1 MSKKNLVVIGGS
13 GAVSSCVYETINKTG
28 SFLKTYNLIIIDP
41 QPIKKWFY
49 DFFPRL
55 KFIQIALDEDNHEV
69 ILKPFLNSSS
79 IMLDLSV
86 NCDCIFLA
94 KLAQKYGTIYYN
106 TSLEN
111 WGVDDPS
118 KLHEEQ
124 FQDRTLYARYLKMKK
139 VVNKR
144 TTALIDGGQNP
155 GMVNLW
161 LKYALE
167 TVAKEYGS
175 DKTKKDA
182 SEERFANVAQ
192 NLGLKV
198 CIVSEEDTQKTIK
211 SKPKNMMWNTWSAVG
226 LYAGEALDP
235 VMTTNSKLSKKVFP
249 DEDYIIPT
257 TGPKNVMFINKRGC
271 DLKSESYI
279 LDDNGKKKKY
289 RGYTIPH
296 GETNSMSL
304 MLKKTGYELPV
315 MYYCYK
321 PSDVADETL
330 KQVKK
335 NKYKPLGDGTLDSYH
350 VMELP
355 ELKKEGWDC
364 VGLYLN
370 FSGGECGDLNWFIG
384 SCLTVKFVKDVLKY
398 EHCTPT
404 TIQVA
409 IFIVTMLEHIVKN
422 EKNLG
427 LVYPEE
433 VSGYKKILKQCM
445 PYLGIVYNQKI

>member
-1 MSKKNLVVIGGS
+1 MSKKNLIVIGGS
-13 GAVSSCVYETINKTG
+13 GAVSSCVYETINKTN
-28 SFLKTYNLIIIDP
+28 SFLATYNLIIVDP

-49 DFFPRL
+49 DYFPKL
-55 KFIQIALDEDNHEV
+55 KFIQIALDENNHEE
-69 ILKPFLNSSS
+69 ILKPFLNSNS

-94 KLAQKYGTIYYN
+94 KLAQKFGSIYYN

-111 WGVDDPS
+111 WSIEDTF

-124 FQDRTLYARYLKMKK
+124 FQERTLYARYYKMKK
-139 VVNKR
+139 IINKKS
-144 TTALIDGGQNP
+144 TVLIDGGQNP

-161 LKYALE
+161 LKYALD

-175 DKTKKDA
+175 EKTKKDA
-182 SEERFANVAQ
+182 LDEKFANVAE
-192 NLGLKV
+192 NLGLKI

-211 SKPKNMMWNTWSAVG
+211 AKPKKMMWNTWSAVG
-226 LYAGEALDP
+226 LYAGEMLDP
-235 VMTTNSKLSKKVFP
+235 VMVTNSKLTKKVFE
-249 DEDYIIPT
+249 DEDFIVPT
-257 TGPKNVMFINKRGC
+257 SGPKNVMFINKRGC
-271 DLKSESYI
+271 DLKSTSYI
-279 LDDNGKKKKY
+279 LDENGKKKKY
-289 RGYTIPH
+289 KGYIIPH

-304 MLKKTGYELPV
+304 MLKKSGYELPV

-335 NKYKPLGDGTLDSYH
+335 NKYKPLGEGLEFYH

-355 ELKKEGWDC
+355 EIKKEGYDC
-364 VGLYLN
+364 VGLYMN
-370 FSGGECGDLNWFIG
+370 FSGGECGDLDWFIG
-384 SCLTVKFVKDVLKY
+384 SLLTVKFAKDVLGY

-409 IFIVTMLEHIVKN
+409 IMIVTMLEHLVRNHK
-422 EKNLG
+422 KLG

-433 VSGYKKILKQCM
+433 VPGYKKILKQCM

>member
-13 GAVSSCVYETINKTG
+13 GAVSSCVYETINKTK
-28 SFLKTYNLIIIDP
+28 SFLATYNLIIVDP

-49 DFFPRL
+49 DYFPKL
-55 KFIQIALDEDNHEV
+55 KFIQVALDEENHET
-69 ILKPFLNSSS
+69 ILKPYLNSNS

-94 KLAQKYGTIYYN
+94 KLAQKLGAIYYN

-111 WGVDDPS
+111 WGIEDTS

-124 FQDRTLYARYLKMKK
+124 FQERTLYARYQKMKK
-139 VVNKR
+139 IINKKS
-144 TTALIDGGQNP
+144 TVLIDGGQNP

-167 TVAKEYGS
+167 TVAKEYGTE
-175 DKTKKDA
+175 KTKKDA

-211 SKPKNMMWNTWSAVG
+211 AKPKKMMWNTWSSVG
-226 LYAGEALDP
+226 FYAGEMLDP
-235 VMTTNSKLSKKVFP
+235 VMVTNSKLTKKVFE
-249 DEDYIIPT
+249 DEDFILPT
-257 TGPKNVMFINKRGC
+257 SGPKNVLFINKRGC
-271 DLKSESYI
+271 DLKSTSYI
-279 LDDNGKKKKY
+279 LDENGKKKKY
-289 RGYTIPH
+289 KGYTIPH

-304 MLKKTGYELPV
+304 MLKKTGYDLPV

-330 KQVKK
+330 KQIKK
-335 NKYKPLGDGTLDSYH
+335 NKYKPLGDGLDSYH

-355 ELKKEGWDC
+355 EIKKEGWDC
-364 VGLYLN
+364 VGLYMK
-370 FSGGECGDLNWFIG
+370 FSGGECGELDWFIG
-384 SCLTVKFVKDVLKY
+384 SLLSVKFVKDVLKY

-409 IFIVTMLEHIVKN
+409 IMIVTMLEHLVKN
-422 EKNLG
+422 HKNIG

-433 VSGYKKILKQCM
+433 VPGYKKILKQCM

>member
-13 GAVSSCVYETINKTG
+13 GAVSSCVYETINKTK
-28 SFLKTYNLIIIDP
+28 SFLGSYNLIIVDP

-49 DFFPRL
+49 DYFPKL
-55 KFIQIALDEDNHEV
+55 KFIQQALDEKNHEE
-69 ILKPFLNSSS
+69 ILKPLLNSNS

-111 WGVDDPS
+111 WSIEDTS

-124 FQDRTLYARYLKMKK
+124 FQERTLYARYQKMKK
-139 VVNKR
+139 IINKKS
-144 TTALIDGGQNP
+144 TVLIDGGQNP

-161 LKYALE
+161 LKYALD
-167 TVAKEYGS
+167 TIANEYGS
-175 DKTKKDA
+175 EKTKKDA
-182 SEERFANVAQ
+182 ADEKFANVAQ
-192 NLGLKV
+192 NLGLKI

-211 SKPKNMMWNTWSAVG
+211 AKPKKMMWNTWSAVG
-226 LYAGEALDP
+226 LYAGEMLDP
-235 VMTTNSKLSKKVFP
+235 VMITNSKLTKKVFG
-249 DEDYIIPT
+249 DEDYILPT
-257 TGPKNVMFINKRGC
+257 SGAKNVMFINKRGC
-271 DLKSESYI
+271 DLKSSSYI

-289 RGYTIPH
+289 KGYTIPH

-335 NKYKPLGDGTLDSYH
+335 NKYKPLAEGLEAYH

-364 VGLYLN
+364 VGLYMN
-370 FSGGECGDLNWFIG
+370 FSGGECGDLEWFIG
-384 SCLTVKFVKDVLKY
+384 SCLTVKFVKDVLGY

-409 IFIVTMLEHIVKN
+409 IMIVSMLEHLVKN
-422 EKNLG
+422 NRNLG
-427 LVYPEE
+427 LVFPEE
-433 VSGYKKILKQCM
+433 VPGYKKILKQCM
-445 PYLGIVYNQKI
+445 PYLGIVYNKKI

>member
-13 GAVSSCVYETINKTG
+13 GAVSSCVYETINKTK
-28 SFLKTYNLIIIDP
+28 SFLGSYNLIIVDP
-41 QPIKKWFY
+41 QPIKKWFTDY
-49 DFFPRL
+49 FPKL
-55 KFIQIALDEDNHEV
+55 KFIQVALDEENHEE
-69 ILKPFLNSSS
+69 ILKPLLNSNS

-94 KLAQKYGTIYYN
+94 KLAQKYGSIYYN

-111 WGVDDPS
+111 WGIEDTS
-118 KLHEEQ
+118 KLNEDQ
-124 FQDRTLYARYLKMKK
+124 FQERTLYARYHKMKK
-139 VVNKR
+139 IINKK

-182 SEERFANVAQ
+182 SEEKFANVAQ
-192 NLGLKV
+192 NLGLKI

-211 SKPKNMMWNTWSAVG
+211 AKPKKMMWNTWSAVG
-226 LYAGEALDP
+226 LYAGEMLDP
-235 VMTTNSKLSKKVFP
+235 VMLTNSKLTKKVFE
-249 DEDYIIPT
+249 DEDFILPT
-257 TGPKNVMFINKRGC
+257 SGPKNVMFINKRGC
-271 DLKSESYI
+271 DLKSSSYI
-279 LDDNGKKKKY
+279 LDDSGKKKKY
-289 RGYTIPH
+289 KGYTIPH
-296 GETNSMSL
+296 GETNSMSI
-304 MLKKTGYELPV
+304 MLKKPGYELPV

-335 NKYKPLGDGTLDSYH
+335 NKYKPLGEGLESYH

-355 ELKKEGWDC
+355 EIKKEGYDC
-364 VGLYLN
+364 VGLYMK
-370 FSGGECGDLNWFIG
+370 FSGGECGDLDWFIG
-384 SCLTVKFVKDVLKY
+384 SCLTVKFVKDVLGY

-409 IFIVTMLEHIVKN
+409 IMIVTMLEHLVKN
-422 EKNLG
+422 HKNLG

-433 VSGYKKILKQCM
+433 VPGYKKILKQCM

>member
-1 MSKKNLVVIGGS
+1 MSKKNLIVIGGC
-13 GAVSSCVYETINKTG
+13 GAVSSCVYETINKTK
-28 SFLKTYNLIIIDP
+28 SFLSSYNLIIVDP

-49 DFFPRL
+49 DYFPKL
-55 KFIQIALDEDNHEV
+55 KFIQIALDEDNHEE
-69 ILKPFLNSSS
+69 ILKPLLNSNS

-94 KLAQKYGTIYYN
+94 KLAQKYGTLYYN

-111 WGVDDPS
+111 WEIEDTS

-124 FQDRTLYARYLKMKK
+124 FQERTLYARYQKMKK
-139 VVNKR
+139 IVNKK
-144 TTALIDGGQNP
+144 TTVLIDGGQNP

-161 LKYALE
+161 LKYALD
-167 TVAKEYGS
+167 TVTNQYGS
-175 DKTKKDA
+175 EKTKKDSA
-182 SEERFANVAQ
+182 EEKFANVAQ
-192 NLGLKV
+192 SLGLKI

-211 SKPKNMMWNTWSAVG
+211 AKPKKMMWNTWSAVG
-226 LYAGEALDP
+226 FFAGEMLDP
-235 VMTTNSKLSKKVFP
+235 VMITNSKLTKKVFE
-249 DEDYIIPT
+249 DEDFILPKN
-257 TGPKNVMFINKRGC
+257 GPKNVMFINKRGC
-271 DLKSESYI
+271 DFKSTSYI
-279 LDDNGKKKKY
+279 LDDSGKKRKY
-289 RGYTIPH
+289 KGYIIPH

-304 MLKKTGYELPV
+304 MLKKTGYDLPV

-321 PSDVADETL
+321 PSDIADETL

-335 NKYKPLGDGTLDSYH
+335 NKYKPLGEGIDFYH
-350 VMELP
+350 VMELS

-364 VGLYLN
+364 VGLYLK
-370 FSGGECGDLNWFIG
+370 FSGGECGDLDWFVG

-398 EHCTPT
+398 EHGTPT

-409 IFIVTMLEHIVKN
+409 IFIINMLENLVKN
-422 EKNLG
+422 HKNLG

-433 VSGYKKILKQCM
+433 VPGYKKILKQCF

>member
-13 GAVSSCVYETINKTG
+13 GAVSSCVYETINKTK
-28 SFLKTYNLIIIDP
+28 SFLSSYNLIIVDP

-49 DFFPRL
+49 DFFPKL
-55 KFIQIALDEDNHEV
+55 KFIQVALDEENHEK
-69 ILKPFLNSSS
+69 ILKPLLNSNS

-111 WGVDDPS
+111 WGIEDTS

-124 FQDRTLYARYLKMKK
+124 FQERTLYSRYQKMKK
-139 VVNKR
+139 IINKKS
-144 TTALIDGGQNP
+144 TVLIDGGQNP

-161 LKYALE
+161 LKYALD

-175 DKTKKDA
+175 EKTKKDA

-192 NLGLKV
+192 NLGLKI

-211 SKPKNMMWNTWSAVG
+211 AKPKKMMWNTWSAVG
-226 LYAGEALDP
+226 FYAGEMLDP
-235 VMTTNSKLSKKVFP
+235 VMVTNSKLTKKIFE
-249 DEDYIIPT
+249 DEDFILPT
-257 TGPKNVMFINKRGC
+257 SGPKNVLFINKRGC

-279 LDDNGKKKKY
+279 LDDSGKKKKY
-289 RGYTIPH
+289 KGYTIPH

-304 MLKKTGYELPV
+304 MLKKTGYDLPV

-330 KQVKK
+330 KQIKK
-335 NKYKPLGDGTLDSYH
+335 NKYKPLGDGLESYH

-355 ELKKEGWDC
+355 EIKKEGYDC
-364 VGLYLN
+364 VGLYMK
-370 FSGGECGDLNWFIG
+370 FSGGECGDLDWFIG
-384 SCLTVKFVKDVLKY
+384 SLLTVKFVKDVLGY

-409 IFIVTMLEHIVKN
+409 IMIVTMLEHLVKN
-422 EKNLG
+422 HKNLG

-433 VSGYKKILKQCM
+433 VPGYKKILKQCF
-445 PYLGIVYNQKI
+445 PYLGIVYNKKI

>member
-1 MSKKNLVVIGGS
+1 MSKKNLIVIGGS
-13 GAVSSCVYETINKTG
+13 GAVSSCVYETINKTN
-28 SFLKTYNLIIIDP
+28 SFLATYNLIIVDP

-49 DFFPRL
+49 DYFPKL
-55 KFIQIALDEDNHEV
+55 KFIQIALDENNHEE
-69 ILKPFLNSSS
+69 ILKPFLNSNS

-94 KLAQKYGTIYYN
+94 KLAQKFGSIYYN

-111 WGVDDPS
+111 WSIEDTF

-124 FQDRTLYARYLKMKK
+124 FQERTLYARYYKMKK
-139 VVNKR
+139 IINKKS
-144 TTALIDGGQNP
+144 TVLIDGGQNP

-161 LKYALE
+161 LKYALD

-175 DKTKKDA
+175 EKTKKDA
-182 SEERFANVAQ
+182 LDEKFANVAE
-192 NLGLKV
+192 NLGLKI

-211 SKPKNMMWNTWSAVG
+211 AKPKKMMWNTWSAVG
-226 LYAGEALDP
+226 LYAGEMLDP
-235 VMTTNSKLSKKVFP
+235 VMVTNSKLTKKVFE
-249 DEDYIIPT
+249 DEDFIVPT
-257 TGPKNVMFINKRGC
+257 SGPKNVMFINKRGC
-271 DLKSESYI
+271 DLKSTSYI
-279 LDDNGKKKKY
+279 LDENGKKKKY
-289 RGYTIPH
+289 KGYIIPH

-304 MLKKTGYELPV
+304 MLKKSGYELPV

-335 NKYKPLGDGTLDSYH
+335 NKYKPLGEGLEFYH

-355 ELKKEGWDC
+355 EIKKEGYDC
-364 VGLYLN
+364 VGLYMN
-370 FSGGECGDLNWFIG
+370 FSGGECGDLDWFIG
-384 SCLTVKFVKDVLKY
+384 SLLTVKFVKDVLGY

-409 IFIVTMLEHIVKN
+409 IMIVTMLEHLVRNHK
-422 EKNLG
+422 KLG

-433 VSGYKKILKQCM
+433 VPGYKKILKQCM